1 MRISDC
7 SADVCSSYLPRTA
20 VHNICLGGPAGA
32 PALPVATAC
41 RRRRLRYA
49 LALDQVA
56 VFARDSAYR
65 TPQRQP
71 PGQGRARRL
80 ATPLLG
86 TPGPGRDGP
95 ACARELHPHQS
106 GEARSEEHTSELQS
120 LMRISYDVFC
130 LKKKKHKNPINI

>member
-1 MRISDC
+1 MRRRPPG
-7 SADVCSSYLPRTA
+7 SSRTDT
-20 VHNICLGGPAGA
+20 LFPYTT
-32 PALPVATAC
+32 LFRSC

-106 GEARSEEHTSELQS
+106 GEAWARRARDGLAALILPPLRGARLRSEEHTSELQS
-120 LMRISYDVFC
+120 LMRISYAV
-130 LKKKKHKNPINI
+130 

>member
-1 MRISDC
+1 MRISDW
-7 SADVCSSYLPRTA
+7 SSDVCSSEL
-20 VHNICLGGPAGA
+20 

-80 ATPLLG
+80 ATSLLG

-106 GEARSEEHTSELQS
+106 GEAWARRARDGLAA
-120 LMRISYDVFC
+120 LVFPQFRGARLAC
-130 LKKKKHKNPINI
+130 EKIGRAHV